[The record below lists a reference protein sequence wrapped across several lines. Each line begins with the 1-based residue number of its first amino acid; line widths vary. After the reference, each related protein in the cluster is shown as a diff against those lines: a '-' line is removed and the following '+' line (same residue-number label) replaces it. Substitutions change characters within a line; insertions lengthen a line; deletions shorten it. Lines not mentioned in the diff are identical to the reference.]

1 MPLIKLT
8 SHNSVYPGCLINAKE
23 LTAGGGKVSR
33 TEFHN
38 YVYPVLAAMAPYNEY
53 MAGDTKRP
61 LVNALQNGLLSKDT
75 NKTCI
80 VALTACALEMKARTC
95 FVFGHGTLCF
105 GGEMGLFGFWA
116 LTGHPRLY
124 DDAHAPLATISMSQG
139 TRTISHSLAIVSAW
153 KIA

>member
-23 LTAGGGKVSR
+23 LTASGGKVSR

-95 FVFGHGTLCF
+95 FVFGHGTLF
-105 GGEMGLFGFWA
+105 LVGKWGFSASGL
-116 LTGHPRLY
+116 L
-124 DDAHAPLATISMSQG
+124 QG
-139 TRTISHSLAIVSAW
+139 TLTSKMMPKLRKLPNL
-153 KIA
+153 